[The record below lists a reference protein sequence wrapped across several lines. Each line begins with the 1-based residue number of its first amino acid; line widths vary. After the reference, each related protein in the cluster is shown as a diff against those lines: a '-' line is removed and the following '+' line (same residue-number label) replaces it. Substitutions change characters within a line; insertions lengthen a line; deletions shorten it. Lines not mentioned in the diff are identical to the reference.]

1 MITTARGALSL
12 VFIGIA
18 ATVVGSV
25 LASLAD
31 EPVWRYL
38 SAGGGLAQF
47 TGWFLYIRARRG
59 GAR

>member
-1 MITTARGALSL
+1 MITTLRGALSL

-18 ATVVGSV
+18 ATVVGTA
-25 LASLAD
+25 LGSLAD
-31 EPVWRYL
+31 EPAWRYL
-38 SAGGGLAQF
+38 SAVGGLTQL